1 MKKTY
6 ITPSTTSIRLFA
18 ENDVAGNG
26 ISLISGGNDPT
37 TTIANENEILSN
49 KKENPV
55 WGGSKNGMWD
65 NMK

>member
-37 TTIANENEILSN
+37 IANEGEILSN

-55 WGGSKNGMWD
+55 WGESKNGMWD

>member
-26 ISLISGGNDPT
+26 ITLISGGNDPT
-37 TTIANENEILSN
+37 IKSEDEILSN

-55 WGGSKNGMWD
+55 WGESKNGMWD

>member
-26 ISLISGGNDPT
+26 ITLISGGNDPT
-37 TTIANENEILSN
+37 IENEGEILSN

-55 WGGSKNGMWD
+55 WGESKNGMWD
-65 NMK
+65 K

>member
-26 ISLISGGNDPT
+26 ISLMSGGNAP
-37 TTIANENEILSN
+37 TIADEGEILFLFVA
-49 KKENPV
+49 KTFMV
-55 WGGSKNGMWD
+55 
-65 NMK
+65 

>member
-26 ISLISGGNDPT
+26 ITLISGGNDPT
-37 TTIANENEILSN
+37 IENEGEILSN

-55 WGGSKNGMWD
+55 WGESKNGMWD

>member
-37 TTIANENEILSN
+37 IGNESEILSN

-55 WGGSKNGMWD
+55 WGGNKNGMWD

>member
-26 ISLISGGNDPT
+26 ITLISGGMTPQ
-37 TTIANENEILSN
+37 L
-49 KKENPV
+49 K
-55 WGGSKNGMWD
+55 
-65 NMK
+65 MKVKSFQIRKRTLFGEEAKMVCGII

>member
-26 ISLISGGNDPT
+26 ISLMSGGGDS
-37 TTIANENEILSN
+37 TIKSEDEILSN

-55 WGGSKNGMWD
+55 WGESKNGMWD

>member
-6 ITPSTTSIRLFA
+6 ITPSTKSIRLFA

-26 ISLISGGNDPT
+26 ITLMSRGNDPT
-37 TTIANENEILSN
+37 IADEGEILSN
-49 KKENPV
+49 KKENPI
-55 WGGSKNGMWD
+55 WGGGKNGMWD

>member
-26 ISLISGGNDPT
+26 ITLISGGGDPT
-37 TTIANENEILSN
+37 IKSEDEILSN

-55 WGGSKNGMWD
+55 WGESKNGMWD

>member
-26 ISLISGGNDPT
+26 ISLMSGGWDPKIT
-37 TTIANENEILSN
+37 DEGEILSN

-55 WGGSKNGMWD
+55 
-65 NMK
+65 

>member
-26 ISLISGGNDPT
+26 ISLMSGGGDPKIT
-37 TTIANENEILSN
+37 DEGEILSN

-55 WGGSKNGMWD
+55 WGESKNGMWD

>member
-26 ISLISGGNDPT
+26 ISLMSGGGDPKIT
-37 TTIANENEILSN
+37 SEDEILSN

-55 WGGSKNGMWD
+55 WGESKNGMWD

>member
-37 TTIANENEILSN
+37 IENEGEILSN

-55 WGGSKNGMWD
+55 WGESKNGMWD

>member
-37 TTIANENEILSN
+37 IADEGEILSN

-55 WGGSKNGMWD
+55 WGESKNGMWD

>member
-26 ISLISGGNDPT
+26 ITLMSVGNAP
-37 TTIANENEILSN
+37 TIADEGEILSN

-55 WGGSKNGMWD
+55 WGESKNGMWD

>member
-37 TTIANENEILSN
+37 IADEDEILSN
-49 KKENPV
+49 KKGNPV

>member
-26 ISLISGGNDPT
+26 ITLISRGNDP
-37 TTIANENEILSN
+37 IIENEGEILSN